1 VARPGELPLGVLAR
15 VELRASRGFVEREAP
30 LEVGGKMRNAMRAHD
45 RQRGIEPALHERRD
59 FVERAPRKHGV
70 EPRVDARPELCAI
83 GRKVDARPFPLSQRR
98 LRSGAEERSEGA
110 SRRVHDFERAQDP
123 LPVAHVEARG
133 GLRVARPKLVVKL
146 GCGAP
151 LRPASDGGAH
161 CFGHG
166 RDVRQAFGE
175 RAKIE
180 PCAASENDWPLA
192 DLGENLS
199 RRARPSA
206 GRKIDRAV
214 DCAEQPVRREL
225 LLVRRRPGGQDLEV
239 QVDLHRISVDDRC
252 AEPLREGERRH
263 RLAARRRACDEER
276 AFHPFARLSGSVMSV
291 LVATLV
297 ADPVKEGLSEAT
309 IDRAAQA
316 LGGVERRRWLG
327 DGVAADLVLTGELKP
342 KRAALE
348 QELADE
354 PVDVIVQSLARRR
367 KRLLVADMD
376 STLIGQECVDEL
388 ADFAGVGERVA
399 AITERAMRGEIAFAP
414 ALRERV
420 ALLGGLPETVIG
432 DVLKDRIRLNPGAR
446 TLARTMRANGAYVVI
461 VSGGFRQFTRAI
473 RERLGADEDRANTL
487 MIQGGKLTG
496 KVVEPILGQDAKLGA
511 LKEIAA
517 AMGLEL
523 DDTLAVGD
531 GANDLA
537 MLEAAGL
544 GVAYRA
550 KPKVAARAH
559 ARIEH
564 SDLTTLL
571 YAQGFMR
578 KDFVE
583 G

>member
-1 VARPGELPLGVLAR
+1 L
-15 VELRASRGFVEREAP
+15 
-30 LEVGGKMRNAMRAHD
+30 
-45 RQRGIEPALHERRD
+45 
-59 FVERAPRKHGV
+59 
-70 EPRVDARPELCAI
+70 
-83 GRKVDARPFPLSQRR
+83 
-98 LRSGAEERSEGA
+98 
-110 SRRVHDFERAQDP
+110 
-123 LPVAHVEARG
+123 
-133 GLRVARPKLVVKL
+133 
-146 GCGAP
+146 
-151 LRPASDGGAH
+151 
-161 CFGHG
+161 
-166 RDVRQAFGE
+166 
-175 RAKIE
+175 
-180 PCAASENDWPLA
+180 
-192 DLGENLS
+192 
-199 RRARPSA
+199 
-206 GRKIDRAV
+206 
-214 DCAEQPVRREL
+214 
-225 LLVRRRPGGQDLEV
+225 
-239 QVDLHRISVDDRC
+239 
-252 AEPLREGERRH
+252 
-263 RLAARRRACDEER
+263 
-276 AFHPFARLSGSVMSV
+276 FARLSGSVMSSI

-309 IDRAAQA
+309 LDRAAQA
-316 LGGVERRRWLG
+316 LGGVERRRWLSE
-327 DGVAADLVLTGELKP
+327 GVAADLIFTGELES

-348 QELADE
+348 QALADD
-354 PVDVIVQSLARRR
+354 PVDVIVQSLARRS

-388 ADFAGVGERVA
+388 AAFAGVGDRVA

-414 ALRERV
+414 ALSERV
-420 ALLGGLPETVIG
+420 ALLAGLAESVI
-432 DVLKDRIRLNPGAR
+432 DEVLKDRIRLNPGAR

-487 MIQGGKLTG
+487 MVEGGKLTG

-517 AMGLEL
+517 AMGLKL

-564 SDLTTLL
+564 SDLTALL